1 MNDFASLR
9 ILDRFRPVFQK
20 LKIDYDVMRLILQ
33 LKLTMDS
40 RRMPAIFS
48 GSNVKKRREP
58 VSKILMDVRVI
69 WNSLFSS
76 FSIFR

>member
-20 LKIDYDVMRLILQ
+20 LNIDYDVMRLILQ

-48 GSNVKKRREP
+48 GSNVKK
-58 VSKILMDVRVI
+58 KGT
-69 WNSLFSS
+69 S
-76 FSIFR
+76 F

>member
-9 ILDRFRPVFQK
+9 ILDRFRSVFQR
-20 LKIDYDVMRLILQ
+20 LNIDYDVMRLILQ

-48 GSNVKKRREP
+48 GSNVKKKEISFLNP
-58 VSKILMDVRVI
+58 YGCMGYLVFS
-69 WNSLFSS
+69 FSS
-76 FSIFR
+76 FSIFRQ